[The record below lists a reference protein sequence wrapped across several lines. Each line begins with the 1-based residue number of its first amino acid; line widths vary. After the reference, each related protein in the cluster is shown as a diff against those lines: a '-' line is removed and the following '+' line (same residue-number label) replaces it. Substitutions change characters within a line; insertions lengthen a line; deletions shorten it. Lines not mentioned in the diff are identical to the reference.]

1 MSKLNYTNKVALS
14 VNPSVAAAN
23 KVQDS
28 DMNSIKNAVNEN
40 GSYAEVQTGDMG
52 GEFYCELEGTLS
64 SGDLVKIKIPDG
76 YSINT
81 ACKVSIDGGA
91 NYYNVIDIAG
101 NNVSAKSLA
110 GRNVE
115 LVFNGTKFV
124 SNSNTW
130 NYLQQVTGTTHIN
143 LPAKFNELLAITEE
157 TTYHI
162 TYTFNIPYDYL
173 EETQVKQYINGYYSG
188 NTDNGVTILG
198 AKQSEIYITT
208 AKIGGTNVI
217 NRTNLTVYYR

>member
-40 GSYAEVQTGDMG
+40 GSYAEVQTGDVG
-52 GEFYCELEGTLS
+52 GEFYCNLEGTLS

-76 YSINT
+76 YNINT
-81 ACKVSIDGGA
+81 ACEVSIDGGT

-110 GRNVE
+110 GRNVD

-130 NYLQQVTGTTHIN
+130 NYLTQVTGTTHIS
-143 LPAKFNELLAITEE
+143 LPASFNEILVVGE
-157 TTYHI
+157 TINYI
-162 TYTFNIPYDYL
+162 TYTINIPYNYL
-173 EETQVKQYINGYYSG
+173 EQTQEKQYLAGYYSG
-188 NTDNGVTILG
+188 TGDNGCYIIK
-198 AKQSEIYITT
+198 ANQSELYLTNS
-208 AKIGGTNVI
+208 KVGGTDKINV
-217 NRTNLTVYYR
+217 TTTTVYYR

>member
-1 MSKLNYTNKVALS
+1 MSKLNYANKVALS
-14 VNPSVAAAN
+14 ENPSVAAAN

-81 ACKVSIDGGA
+81 ACKVSIDGGV

-130 NYLQQVTGTTHIN
+130 NYLTQVTGTTHIN
-143 LPAKFNELLAITEE
+143 LPATFNELLVVGEV

-162 TYTFNIPYDYL
+162 VYTINIPYDYL
-173 EETQVKQYINGYYSG
+173 EPTQKKQYINGYHSNSG
-188 NTDNGVTILG
+188 DSGMYDVMAN
-198 AKQSEIYITT
+198 QSELYLEASKVAGSDKVNVTT
-208 AKIGGTNVI
+208 T
-217 NRTNLTVYYR
+217 TVYYR

>member
-1 MSKLNYTNKVALS
+1 MSKLTYTNKVALS
-14 VNPSVAAAN
+14 ENPSVAAAN

-40 GSYAEVQTGDMG
+40 GSYAEVQIGDMG

-76 YSINT
+76 YNINT

-130 NYLQQVTGTTHIN
+130 NYLTQVTGTTHIS
-143 LPAKFNELLAITEE
+143 LPSTFNELLVVGEV

-162 TYTFNIPYDYL
+162 TYTINIPYDYL
-173 EETQVKQYINGYYSG
+173 EPTQTKQYITGYYAASQ
-188 NTDNGVTILG
+188 DNGIYNIL
-198 AKQSEIYITT
+198 ATQSELYLSSVKVGGNDKKSVTT
-208 AKIGGTNVI
+208 T
-217 NRTNLTVYYR
+217 TVYYR